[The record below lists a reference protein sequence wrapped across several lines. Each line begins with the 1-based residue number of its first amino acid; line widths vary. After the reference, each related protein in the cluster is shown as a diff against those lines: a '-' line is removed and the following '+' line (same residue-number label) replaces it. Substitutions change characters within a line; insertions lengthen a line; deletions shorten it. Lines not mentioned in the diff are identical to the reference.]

1 MGMAGTDA
9 RMRVASVIWPSF
21 KGTFKSDRINTR
33 LPAKAS
39 DLASSDNVLTVD
51 MFFYRKENK
60 KGGLH
65 RTHQACIAEQPA
77 PDLFFRESPLT
88 LPTSGPRWYRACGS
102 RTPTRC
108 HTSTQPYPTNT
119 TL

>member
-1 MGMAGTDA
+1 MCVVRLEVVCSSRRRHTRCALVTGVQTCALPI
-9 RMRVASVIWPSF
+9 SSF

-60 KGGLH
+60 KGGLP
-65 RTHQACIAEQPA
+65 RPHQACIAEQPA
-77 PDLFFRESPLT
+77 PDLFFRESTFT
-88 LPTSGPRWYRACGS
+88 LPTSGPDRNS
-102 RTPTRC
+102 VV
-108 HTSTQPYPTNT
+108 
-119 TL
+119 